1 MKMNK
6 QKNLKKKKKLINFV
20 CSNIQMAISKI
31 PLAFIL
37 SDVIPKKEKQEA
49 LPVIILNDISH
60 GTDG

>member
-1 MKMNK
+1 
-6 QKNLKKKKKLINFV
+6 
-20 CSNIQMAISKI
+20 MAISKI

-37 SDVIPKKEKQEA
+37 RNVIPKKEKQEV